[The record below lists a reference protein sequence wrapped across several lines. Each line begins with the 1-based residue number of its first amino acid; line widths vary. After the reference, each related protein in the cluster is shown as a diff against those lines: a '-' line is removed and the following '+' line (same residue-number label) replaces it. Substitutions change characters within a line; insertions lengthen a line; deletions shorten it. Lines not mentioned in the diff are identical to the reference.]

1 MKHTLAENML
11 RFGVKNLKE
20 SDIKHIK
27 QAILQEQNPN
37 AGVTMSPTAGQSAKV
52 DDPTVMRS
60 GLQSTPF
67 NIQGFQEP
75 KLANFENIAK
85 YNQAFEAA
93 YGAYLGD
100 YKSMIGK
107 QILIFKQGPAGTV
120 AFTPE
125 NLIRKFGLYSFARLY
140 DAQNPYSGF
149 GKTFKVEP
157 GRENP
162 TTYLFWQPA
171 TTNYTGR
178 PNAPGG
184 NSENGAQNSQ
194 TDLAVRIAY
203 GSAAA
208 GHKPTWSVNPNENL
222 QFTRTGMEH
231 GIGVPDGSVSLITD
245 VSELRKGMV
254 PGIVTRISQTAP
266 IGTLLNVKFVNDA
279 QIKN

>member
-1 MKHTLAENML
+1 MKNKLAENLL
-11 RFGVKNLKE
+11 RFGVKNLSE
-20 SDIKHIK
+20 ANIKT
-27 QAILQEQNPN
+27 LQEQNPD
-37 AGVTMSPTAGQSAKV
+37 AAVTTSPTPGQSAKV
-52 DDPTVMRS
+52 DNPTVMKA
-60 GLQSTPF
+60 GLQSTLF
-67 NIQGFQEP
+67 QIQGFQEP

-100 YKSMIGK
+100 HNSMIGK
-107 QILIFKQGPAGTV
+107 QILIFRQGPAGTV

-140 DAQNPYSGF
+140 DAPNPYSGF

-157 GRENP
+157 GRQNP

-178 PNAPGG
+178 PTAPGG
-184 NSENGAQNSQ
+184 KSLNGAQASL

-203 GSAAA
+203 GSATA
-208 GHKPTWSVNPNENL
+208 GAKPTWSVNPNENL
-222 QFTRTGMEH
+222 EFTNEGKEH
-231 GIGVPDGSVSLITD
+231 GIGVPDGSVNLITD

-279 QIKN
+279 QIQN